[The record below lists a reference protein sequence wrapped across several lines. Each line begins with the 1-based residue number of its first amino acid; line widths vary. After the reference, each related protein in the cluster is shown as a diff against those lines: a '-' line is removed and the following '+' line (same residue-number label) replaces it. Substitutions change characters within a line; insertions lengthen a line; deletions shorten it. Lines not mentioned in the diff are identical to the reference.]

1 MLSYYRGY
9 TSDFKHINPC
19 KTGVIEKLFTT
30 IYHATHRL
38 KNGLTP
44 MCIHT

>member
-9 TSDFKHINPC
+9 TSDFKHINPY
-19 KTGVIEKLFTT
+19 KTGVIGKT